1 MEPSLTLSEMNILMD
16 IAFLFQSV
24 RDLKV
29 VSQKFLQL
37 LGKVL
42 PYEKAAVL
50 LYQEAKRQ
58 FSPCAEIRCGS
69 NMLRDYTDRYVD
81 LDYLGWQIFQS
92 QERVFRESDRIQPE
106 ERAASRFYQ
115 EFLRK
120 YDVEYRLVLSGR
132 SSTGALLGTVML
144 FRSRIFEDF
153 NPQEVAILEMLHN
166 HFSAGIENAIHLD
179 QISVRAD
186 LAQKLYRTIPDVM
199 VILDER
205 LVVQEGNEAA
215 ERFLH
220 QLEDSPD
227 QQREFFRVIRACC
240 QELREAGAFSE
251 DASIPPDFR
260 QTELWGGSVK
270 VSMIVHDDVQG
281 RTLHDFV
288 VVFSQKRLEGQAPPE
303 GNQERF
309 FAVLSRQYSLTR
321 REVDLIALALE
332 GLENKQIAEAL
343 HISLFT
349 VKSHFQNGYAKLGI
363 KSRQELFLVYMKYL
377 ISEQFRQ
384 DFDSQTRKDDI
395 LW

>member
-69 NMLRDYTDRYVD
+69 SMLRDYTDRYVD

-115 EFLRK
+115 DFLRK

-215 ERFLH
+215 EQFLH
-220 QLEDSPD
+220 RLEDSPD

-270 VSMIVHDDVQG
+270 VSMIVHDDVRG

-288 VVFSQKRLEGQAPPE
+288 VVFSQNRPEGQAPPE

-377 ISEQFRQ
+377 ISAQFRQ
-384 DFDSQTRKDDI
+384 EFESQTRKDDI

>member
-24 RDLKV
+24 RNLKV

-69 NMLRDYTDRYVD
+69 SMLRDYTDRYVD

-92 QERVFRESDRIQPE
+92 QERVFRESDRIHPE

-115 EFLRK
+115 EFLRR

-153 NPQEVAILEMLHN
+153 NPQEIAILEMLHN

-215 ERFLH
+215 EQFLH
-220 QLEDSPD
+220 RLEDSPD

-270 VSMIVHDDVQG
+270 VSMIVHDDVRG

-288 VVFSQKRLEGQAPPE
+288 VVFSQNRPEGQAPPE

-321 REVDLIALALE
+321 READLIALALE

-377 ISEQFRQ
+377 ISAQFRQ
-384 DFDSQTRKDDI
+384 EFESQTRKDDI